1 MNHRIGV
8 LAAALMMS
16 VATSAVA
23 ETKAPAAGAALAKVN
38 GVAVPAAL
46 ADLLAREQVAQG
58 APDNEE
64 LRNRVREHLVRREVL
79 LQAARKAGT
88 DKVPEVQQRIAY
100 SSGELLANAYLERW
114 VEKNPVTEAAAR
126 AEYERVVAQGGPNE
140 YASRHILVDSEEVA
154 RDIIAKLQAGTP
166 FTELV
171 SVSNDPGSKERGG
184 ELGWSRPG
192 SFVPEFDAA
201 LQKLEKGQFTT
212 EPVKTAYGFHV
223 IQLDDVRRA
232 EAPKFEEVKDRVIE
246 SMQQQAV
253 QAHIESLMS
262 KAKVQ

>member
-1 MNHRIGV
+1 VLLSNGNLVDQGDAPAGADGAARHFAVWDDPFPKPSYLFAVVAGR
-8 LAAALMMS
+8 LAATERRI
-16 VATSAVA
+16 ATRS
-23 ETKAPAAGAALAKVN
+23 G
-38 GVAVPAAL
+38 
-46 ADLLAREQVAQG
+46 
-58 APDNEE
+58 
-64 LRNRVREHLVRREVL
+64 REVL

-100 SSGELLANAYLERW
+100 SSGEMLANAYLERW

-166 FTELV
+166 FAELV

-253 QAHIESLMS
+253 QTHIESLMS

>member
-1 MNHRIGV
+1 MNHRIGA

-16 VATSAVA
+16 VATSALA
-23 ETKAPAAGAALAKVN
+23 ETKAPAAGAALTKVN

-46 ADLLAREQVAQG
+46 ADLLVREQIAQG
-58 APDNEE
+58 APDNDD
-64 LRNRVREHLVRREVL
+64 LRTRVREHLVRREVL

-100 SSGELLANAYLERW
+100 SSGELLVNAYLERW

-140 YASRHILVDSEEVA
+140 YQSRHILVDTEEAA

-166 FTELV
+166 FAELT

-212 EPVKTAYGFHV
+212 EPVKTTYGFHV
-223 IQLDDVRRA
+223 IQLDDIRAA
-232 EAPKFEEVKDRVIE
+232 EAPKFDEVKDRVIQ

-253 QAHIESLMS
+253 QTHVESLVS

>member
-1 MNHRIGV
+1 MNHRIGA

-16 VATSAVA
+16 VATSALA
-23 ETKAPAAGAALAKVN
+23 ETKAPAAGSALAKVN

-46 ADLLAREQVAQG
+46 ADLLVREQVAQG

-64 LRNRVREHLVRREVL
+64 LRTRVREHLVRREVL

-126 AEYERVVAQGGPNE
+126 AEYERVVAKGGPNE
-140 YASRHILVDSEEVA
+140 YQSRHILVDSEEAA

-166 FTELV
+166 FADLV

-223 IQLDDVRRA
+223 IQLDDIRRA
-232 EAPKFEEVKDRVIE
+232 EAPKFEEVKDRVME

-253 QAHIESLMS
+253 QTHIESLMS

>member
-1 MNHRIGV
+1 M
-8 LAAALMMS
+8 
-16 VATSAVA
+16 
-23 ETKAPAAGAALAKVN
+23 
-38 GVAVPAAL
+38 
-46 ADLLAREQVAQG
+46 
-58 APDNEE
+58 
-64 LRNRVREHLVRREVL
+64 REHLVRREVL

-100 SSGELLANAYLERW
+100 SSGEMLANAYLERW
-114 VEKNPVTEAAAR
+114 VERNPVTEAAAR

-140 YASRHILVDSEEVA
+140 YASRHILVESEEQA
-154 RDIIAKLQAGTP
+154 RDIIAKLKAGTA
-166 FTELV
+166 FAELAV
-171 SVSNDPGSKERGG
+171 QSNDPGSKERGG

-223 IQLDDVRRA
+223 IQLDDIRRA
-232 EAPKFEEVKDRVIE
+232 EPPKFEEVKDRIIE

-253 QAHIESLMS
+253 QTHVESLMS
-262 KAKVQ
+262 KAKGQ

>member
-46 ADLLAREQVAQG
+46 ADLLVREQVAQG

-253 QAHIESLMS
+253 QIYIESLMS

>member
-46 ADLLAREQVAQG
+46 ADLLVREQVAQG

-140 YASRHILVDSEEVA
+140 YQSRHILVDSEEVA

>member
-1 MNHRIGV
+1 MNHRIGA

-16 VATSAVA
+16 VAASAMA
-23 ETKAPAAGAALAKVN
+23 QTKAPAAGAALAKVN

-46 ADLLAREQVAQG
+46 ADLLVREQVAQG

-88 DKVPEVQQRIAY
+88 DKVPEVRQRIAY

-126 AEYERVVAQGGPNE
+126 VEYERVVAQGGPNE

-154 RDIIAKLQAGTP
+154 RDIIAKLQGGTP
-166 FTELV
+166 FAELV

-253 QAHIESLMS
+253 QTHIESLMS

>member
-1 MNHRIGV
+1 MNHRIGA

-16 VATSAVA
+16 VAASAVA
-23 ETKAPAAGAALAKVN
+23 QTKAPAAGAALAKVN

-46 ADLLAREQVAQG
+46 ADLLVREQIAQG
-58 APDNEE
+58 APDNDD

-100 SSGELLANAYLERW
+100 SSGELLVNAYLERW
-114 VEKNPVTEAAAR
+114 VEKNPVSEAAAR

-140 YASRHILVDSEEVA
+140 YQSRHILVDTEEAA

-212 EPVKTAYGFHV
+212 EPVKTTYGFHV
-223 IQLDDVRRA
+223 IQLDDIRAA
-232 EAPKFEEVKDRVIE
+232 EAPKFEEVKDRVIQ

-253 QAHIESLMS
+253 QTHVESLVS

>member
-16 VATSAVA
+16 VAASAVA
-23 ETKAPAAGAALAKVN
+23 QTKAPAAGAALAKVN

-46 ADLLAREQVAQG
+46 ADLLVREQVAQG

-64 LRNRVREHLVRREVL
+64 LRTRVREHLVRREVL

-100 SSGELLANAYLERW
+100 SSGEMLANAYLERW

-166 FTELV
+166 FAELV

-253 QAHIESLMS
+253 QTHIESLMS

>member
-1 MNHRIGV
+1 MNHRIGA

-16 VATSAVA
+16 VATSALA
-23 ETKAPAAGAALAKVN
+23 QAKAPAAGAALTKVN

-46 ADLLAREQVAQG
+46 ADLLVREQIAQG
-58 APDNEE
+58 APDNDD
-64 LRNRVREHLVRREVL
+64 LRTRVREHLVRREVL

-100 SSGELLANAYLERW
+100 SSGELLVNAYLERW
-114 VEKNPVTEAAAR
+114 VEKNPVSEAAAR

-140 YASRHILVDSEEVA
+140 YQSRHILVDTEEAA

-166 FTELV
+166 FAELT

-212 EPVKTAYGFHV
+212 EPVKTTYGFHV
-223 IQLDDVRRA
+223 IQLDDIRAA
-232 EAPKFEEVKDRVIE
+232 EAPKFEEVKDRVIQ

-253 QAHIESLMS
+253 QTHVESLVS

>member
-23 ETKAPAAGAALAKVN
+23 QTKAPAAGAALAKVN

-46 ADLLAREQVAQG
+46 ADLLVREQVAQG
-58 APDNEE
+58 APDNDE
-64 LRNRVREHLVRREVL
+64 LRGRVREHLVRREVL

-166 FTELV
+166 FAELV

>member
-1 MNHRIGV
+1 MNHRIGA

-16 VATSAVA
+16 VATSALA

-46 ADLLAREQVAQG
+46 ADLLVREQIAQG
-58 APDNEE
+58 APDNED
-64 LRNRVREHLVRREVL
+64 LRTRVREHLVRREVL

-126 AEYERVVAQGGPNE
+126 AEYERVVAKGGPSE
-140 YASRHILVDSEEVA
+140 YASRHILVDSEEAA

-166 FTELV
+166 FADLV

-223 IQLDDVRRA
+223 IQLDDIRSA
-232 EAPKFEEVKDRVIE
+232 EAPKFEEVKDRVME

-253 QAHIESLMS
+253 QTHIESLMS

>member
-16 VATSAVA
+16 VAASAVA
-23 ETKAPAAGAALAKVN
+23 QTKAPAAGAALAKVN

-46 ADLLAREQVAQG
+46 ADLLVREQVAQG

-88 DKVPEVQQRIAY
+88 DKVPEVQQRISY

-140 YASRHILVDSEEVA
+140 YASRHILVDSEEAA

-166 FTELV
+166 FADLV

-223 IQLDDVRRA
+223 IQLDDIRRA

-253 QAHIESLMS
+253 QTHIESLMS

>member
-16 VATSAVA
+16 VATVAVA
-23 ETKAPAAGAALAKVN
+23 EPKAPAAGAALAKVN
-38 GVAVPAAL
+38 GVAVSAAL
-46 ADLLAREQVAQG
+46 ADLLVREQVAQG
-58 APDNEE
+58 APDNDE
-64 LRNRVREHLVRREVL
+64 LRTRVREHLVRREVL

-114 VEKNPVTEAAAR
+114 VEKNAVTEAAAR

-253 QAHIESLMS
+253 QTHIESLMS

>member
-46 ADLLAREQVAQG
+46 ADLLVREQVAQG

-100 SSGELLANAYLERW
+100 SSGELLANAYLS
-114 VEKNPVTEAAAR
+114 A
-126 AEYERVVAQGGPNE
+126 G
-140 YASRHILVDSEEVA
+140 SR
-154 RDIIAKLQAGTP
+154 RT
-166 FTELV
+166 
-171 SVSNDPGSKERGG
+171 R
-184 ELGWSRPG
+184 
-192 SFVPEFDAA
+192 
-201 LQKLEKGQFTT
+201 
-212 EPVKTAYGFHV
+212 
-223 IQLDDVRRA
+223 
-232 EAPKFEEVKDRVIE
+232 
-246 SMQQQAV
+246 
-253 QAHIESLMS
+253 
-262 KAKVQ
+262 